1 MVTFHDTPVLE
12 CVIHVVTNVDLHGYW
27 PNLRVS
33 IYVRILLQVR
43 PPKGRPAPMILSD
56 LLRNISPHCKIVSS
70 TNYVRTRVLE
80 LTQFSHDALGSLET

>member
-33 IYVRILLQVR
+33 ISSNYLGHETTRLTSEHFTSLQNSVFE
-43 PPKGRPAPMILSD
+43 K
-56 LLRNISPHCKIVSS
+56 LRKNPS
-70 TNYVRTRVLE
+70 
-80 LTQFSHDALGSLET
+80 A